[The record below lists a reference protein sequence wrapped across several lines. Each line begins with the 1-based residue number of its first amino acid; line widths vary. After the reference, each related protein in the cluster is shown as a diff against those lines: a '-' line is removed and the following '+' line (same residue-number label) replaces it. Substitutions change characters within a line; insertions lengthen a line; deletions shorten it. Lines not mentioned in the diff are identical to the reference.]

1 MNSTEWELTL
11 ELNEFYESWMRYA
24 KGFGCNRTIFLDFL
38 PDFDARK
45 PYKATLIAIS
55 INHPTEEG
63 FKRTFQDDWRAGK
76 EIQKIMI
83 SRRLYQVSPN
93 ETKS

>member
-1 MNSTEWELTL
+1 MS
-11 ELNEFYESWMRYA
+11 R
-24 KGFGCNRTIFLDFL
+24 GCVSQKDSVAIEHLARFL
-38 PDFDARK
+38 PDF
-45 PYKATLIAIS
+45 YQILTLENLMKETRVAIS

-63 FKRTFQDDWRAGK
+63 LIQTTFQDDWRAGK

>member
-11 ELNEFYESWMRYA
+11 ELNEFDEPWMRYA
-24 KGFGCNRTIFLDFL
+24 KGFE
-38 PDFDARK
+38 ASK
-45 PYKATLIAIS
+45 IAIS

-63 FKRTFQDDWRAGK
+63 LVQTVFYDDWRAGK
-76 EIQKIMI
+76 EIQTMTI

>member
-1 MNSTEWELTL
+1 MNLMS
-11 ELNEFYESWMRYA
+11 R
-24 KGFGCNRTIFLDFL
+24 GCVLRKDSVVIEHLVRFL
-38 PDFDARK
+38 PGFYQMLALENLMKETRVV
-45 PYKATLIAIS
+45 IS
-55 INHPTEEG
+55 IDHPTEEG
-63 FKRTFQDDWRAGK
+63 LKQSFQDDWRAGK

>member
-1 MNSTEWELTL
+1 MNLMS
-11 ELNEFYESWMRYA
+11 R
-24 KGFGCNRTIFLDFL
+24 GCVLRKDSVVIEHLARFL
-38 PDFDARK
+38 PDF
-45 PYKATLIAIS
+45 YQILTLENLMKGTRVAIS

-63 FKRTFQDDWRAGK
+63 LKHTFPDDWRAGK
-76 EIQKIMI
+76 EIQKIII